1 MNDMLSA
8 FRLPITNGCSVIQSC
23 PTLWP
28 HGPQHI
34 RLPCL
39 SPSPE
44 VHANVSIE
52 SEQVII
58 NIFKLQSQRKTPTT
72 GNHIFRMKPCNKNPG
87 IFAWCLN
94 IRKWKSHEDTW
105 IQTLCCFSQPLCLPA
120 CQEPYHL
127 MPGDWGCFPTILT
140 DSILSSPWGVQGFH
154 MWTQYKRNTSFWDLN
169 PMRGGESLR
178 LVLLMV
184 RFSATW
190 RKSVNRENKTK
201 QSPGNITGT
210 TGSGSAWICP
220 YSFRTPKS
228 TTFMF
233 KLLWS
238 QDCVPWQQKASSKC
252 NCLGLNFLVRKASH
266 LLNLRIRWSR
276 AASDLCECEVEFFV
290 VTYGWKALI
299 S

>member
-1 MNDMLSA
+1 MKISWRYLNSNTLLLFTTFMPPSLPGAISSHA
-8 FRLPITNGCSVIQSC
+8 WRLGLLPNHSHRFHSFLPVR
-23 PTLWP
+23 
-28 HGPQHI
+28 GP
-34 RLPCL
+34 R
-39 SPSPE
+39 
-44 VHANVSIE
+44 VSY
-52 SEQVII
+52 V
-58 NIFKLQSQRKTPTT
+58 
-72 GNHIFRMKPCNKNPG
+72 
-87 IFAWCLN
+87 
-94 IRKWKSHEDTW
+94 DTV
-105 IQTLCCFSQPLCLPA
+105 
-120 CQEPYHL
+120 QEKH
-127 MPGDWGCFPTILT
+127 FI
-140 DSILSSPWGVQGFH
+140 
-154 MWTQYKRNTSFWDLN
+154 WDLN